1 MSKSDKYL
9 SAGLPFLSELPNS
22 NEQDTPKRKATSQEP
37 TSRKKGDTPSSTT
50 TRRNTTKSL
59 TKQQTPLLKNSTFY
73 LQLHT
78 DNLAIYLNCG
88 LFYPV
93 DWEPDAMYKENR
105 AARPDILTRFPHH
118 LAFSTGI
125 LGALRERD
133 ILLEIA
139 LTPQEQE
146 QLHAVSPCLL
156 YPDAL
161 PVSRIQ
167 QIMFASDTAKQD
179 YISSRE
185 VFDDSFFPDRLVV
198 AKSPFLSKAPLPSSL
213 AEPSAT
219 NGDDFA
225 KRSTRFNKVLGL
237 FAFMKNAP
245 LLRANYTGKL
255 VDWDASFLTALALI
269 NRATGTPPPT
279 NAYIFRASLAFEHTA
294 VSDNPTE
301 RQRLFHDIVA
311 HIYAD
316 GIFTYEWA
324 ATTLATYK
332 ELKSYVRIFQDL
344 QADGTISFSSAID
357 IFRNSSERAD
367 QNIPLIL
374 LVLLGRFN
382 NRDRMHTDKQA
393 VRIYFTQGNAIT
405 ESEAA
410 VCTAIMGLYYGYQSM
425 VRDDR
430 NIQLKDKFFDTI
442 APGINRIKFQLDRFL
457 DRYVVESV
465 FQYAYKQ
472 EVVLTDTFDY
482 LKSKLEAYT
491 TTPSPPTGYTSRAL
505 VILGQS
511 IINVEQS
518 KWTSYVER
526 LPLTVP
532 FSHPVIGI
540 LSTLGAGMPRE
551 TVGKILDSMPKE
563 YEAAALAFLNTLQ
576 IIRSRNESR

>member
-1 MSKSDKYL
+1 MSKSDKYQ
-9 SAGLPFLSELPNS
+9 SAGLPFLSESPHS
-22 NEQDTPKRKATSQEP
+22 DEQDTPKRKAASQEP
-37 TSRKKGDTPSSTT
+37 VSRKKADTPSTT
-50 TRRNTTKSL
+50 ATRRNTTKSL
-59 TKQQTPLLKNSTFY
+59 AKQQTSLLRGSTFY
-73 LQLHT
+73 LQLHS

-93 DWEPDAMYKENR
+93 AWEPDATYKENR

-125 LGALRERD
+125 LGALREHD

-167 QIMFASDTAKQD
+167 QIMFASDAAKQE
-179 YISSRE
+179 YLASRE
-185 VFDDSFFPDRLVV
+185 VFDDSFFPDKLVI
-198 AKSPFLSKAPLPSSL
+198 AKSPFLSKSPLPSSL

-219 NGDDFA
+219 NGEEFA
-225 KRSTRFNKVLGL
+225 KRAARFNKVLGL

-255 VDWDASFLTALALI
+255 VDWDASFLTALALV

-279 NAYIFRASLAFEHTA
+279 NAYIFRASLAFEQIA
-294 VSDNPTE
+294 ISDNTTE
-301 RQRLFHDIVA
+301 RQRLFHDIVT
-311 HIYAD
+311 HIYT
-316 GIFTYEWA
+316 GGVFTYKWA
-324 ATTLATYK
+324 ATTLETYK
-332 ELKSYVRIFQDL
+332 ELQPYVHIFEDL
-344 QADGTISFSSAID
+344 QADGTISFVSAIE
-357 IFRNSSERAD
+357 IFRRTSERTD

-374 LVLLGRFN
+374 LVLLGRFS

-393 VRIYFTQGNAIT
+393 VRIYFTQGETIT

-410 VCTAIMGLYYGYQSM
+410 VCTAILGLYYGYQSM

-430 NIQLKDKFFDTI
+430 NLQIKDRFFSAL

-472 EVVLTDTFDY
+472 VVVLEDTFDY
-482 LKSKLEAYT
+482 LRSKQEHHPA
-491 TTPSPPTGYTSRAL
+491 TPSPPIGYTSRPF
-505 VILGQS
+505 VVLGQS
-511 IINVEQS
+511 IVNAEQS

-526 LPLTVP
+526 LPLSVP
-532 FSHPVIGI
+532 LSHPAISV
-540 LSTLGAGMPRE
+540 LSTLGAGIPRD
-551 TVGKILDSMPKE
+551 VIGKMLDNLPKE
-563 YEAAALAFLNTLQ
+563 YEGATMAFLNAIQ
-576 IIRSRNESR
+576 IIQKQK